1 MEFKRRTR
9 RNKLNL
15 DIRNAETLIKRS
27 KETIKRL
34 RSSQMGEEY
43 VKSQIQRLKTSIT
56 EKEDS
61 IDHNNAQ
68 LKLLNKGLLDEQL
81 EIDYKTSINKVNKKV
96 NETKQLKEHKRILKQ
111 KNKVVS
117 KNYWNSI
124 ISESRKNR
132 QTERDSRYAL
142 KHFNRAADSLP
153 AYMKRNLSKMPHNK
167 GYIWKDV
174 HFYGELPDIP
184 RQPQLMFEKTRG
196 NILIIHENT
205 EHEYRRYEKTGKERK
220 RLVFQEA
227 RRKVRGSACNLMDY
241 MKNK

>member
-43 VKSQIQRLKTSIT
+43 VKSQIQRLKTSIA

-81 EIDYKTSINKVNKKV
+81 EIDYKNPKCNC
-96 NETKQLKEHKRILKQ
+96 
-111 KNKVVS
+111 
-117 KNYWNSI
+117 
-124 ISESRKNR
+124 
-132 QTERDSRYAL
+132 AL
-142 KHFNRAADSLP
+142 
-153 AYMKRNLSKMPHNK
+153 
-167 GYIWKDV
+167 
-174 HFYGELPDIP
+174 
-184 RQPQLMFEKTRG
+184 
-196 NILIIHENT
+196 
-205 EHEYRRYEKTGKERK
+205 
-220 RLVFQEA
+220 
-227 RRKVRGSACNLMDY
+227 
-241 MKNK
+241 